1 MCEGQWETETSQ
13 LVKGMSVFICTSYCL
28 VLTGCFT
35 WIIELSHKIVVAL
48 FTNETDKTHF
58 PWVIVYQISQ
68 NYLLGHLL
76 KTDF

>member
-1 MCEGQWETETSQ
+1 M
-13 LVKGMSVFICTSYCL
+13 
-28 VLTGCFT
+28 LTGYFT
-35 WIIELSHKIVVAL
+35 WIIELNHKIVVAL
-48 FTNETDKTHF
+48 FTDEETELDKTHF